1 MKKIISL
8 ILVSIIGISIIPKT
22 LVNEKHEVLESSIS
36 VYTKEEVDSMLAA
49 LNNNITVNAHEITNL
64 KNEITALND
73 SLTNYALK
81 SDLSTT
87 SSNIDDLN
95 TIVAD
100 NTSRIDVIEE
110 GKELIATAITN
121 KGVETFN
128 TDSFEII
135 ASNIDS
141 IQLGNSVESSII
153 NTYTAIC
160 GNWSTGSCSRYS
172 NVHTVSKSGKI
183 IVSIGRAWLLFT
195 GSGSGYTKL

>member
-1 MKKIISL
+1 MIAICKRGGVFTSLFVYMRSENMKKIISL

-87 SSNIDDLN
+87 SNNIDDLN
-95 TIVAD
+95 TTVAN
-100 NTSRIDVIEE
+100 NTNRIEVLENNSKVNLTEIC
-110 GKELIATAITN
+110 
-121 KGVETFN
+121 TF
-128 TDSFEII
+128 IM
-135 ASNIDS
+135 
-141 IQLGNSVESSII
+141 LV
-153 NTYTAIC
+153 
-160 GNWSTGSCSRYS
+160 
-172 NVHTVSKSGKI
+172 
-183 IVSIGRAWLLFT
+183 
-195 GSGSGYTKL
+195 